1 MKLYRMMNDDCRLTN
16 CGCRFALL
24 FLTYKIDRIHSFD
37 IRHSTFCGS
46 SVRCSVVPSF
56 DIRYSIFC
64 GSTVLFSVYSF
75 LRHLSAGGGFDIYH
89 SIFEILFLYLKV
101 HLHAKPVL
109 RRSRRAD
116 RAYSGRSCSLI
127 DPDFAGVVAL
137 AVPVALAGGAFLDS
151 DFIDFLSDVEFSWM
165 PSIFF

>member
-46 SVRCSVVPSF
+46 SVRCSV
-56 DIRYSIFC
+56 
-64 GSTVLFSVYSF
+64 YSF
-75 LRHLSAGGGFDIYH
+75 LRHLSAGGGFDIHH
-89 SIFEILFLYLKV
+89 SIKV

-116 RAYSGRSCSLI
+116 RAYSGRSCSSM
-127 DPDFAGVVAL
+127 DPDFAGVLAV

-151 DFIDFLSDVEFSWM
+151 DFIDFFSDVELSWM